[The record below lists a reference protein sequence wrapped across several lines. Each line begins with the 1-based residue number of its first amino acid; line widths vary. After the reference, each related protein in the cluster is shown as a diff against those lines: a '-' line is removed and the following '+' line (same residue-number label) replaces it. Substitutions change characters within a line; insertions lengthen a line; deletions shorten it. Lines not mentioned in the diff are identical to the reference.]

1 MIPAETTG
9 TVDDQDA
16 PDDERRG
23 ENEIPVGET
32 SDATEAPEEF
42 ALDQR
47 EREDTDDTPTD
58 DEDEAAI

>member
-9 TVDDQDA
+9 TIDDQDA
-16 PDDERRG
+16 PDDERAG

-42 ALDQR
+42 ALD
-47 EREDTDDTPTD
+47 ERELEDPDDQDDD
-58 DEDEAAI
+58 DEAPA